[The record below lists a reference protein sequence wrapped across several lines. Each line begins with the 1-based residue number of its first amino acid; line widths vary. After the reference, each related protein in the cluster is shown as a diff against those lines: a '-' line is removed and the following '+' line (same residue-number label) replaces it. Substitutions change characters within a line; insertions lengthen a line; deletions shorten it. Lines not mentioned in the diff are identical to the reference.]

1 MTATTAL
8 ISTIQYHDALVA
20 RTMTLP
26 EVVAAAQRLGAGG
39 VEFRPDYWR
48 DKERDIAAVRE
59 VSADL
64 GLRAIL
70 ATFTPLFTEDEA
82 LLRQEID
89 DAVAL
94 GSPLLRVFQ
103 GLAPVAADDP
113 AWARARRAVDYAA
126 ARGIVLAL
134 ENFMRAPGCRVAE
147 IAHVLDAIESPA
159 LGTNVDIGNYALNDE
174 DVPAGI
180 VRFGDRVVMSHLKD
194 MTAEGDASFLG
205 AGTLPLPA
213 ILDAFDRLARPII
226 HCFEFGGAGDPDG
239 RIAASLAYLQAR
251 AAQ

>member
-8 ISTIQYHDALVA
+8 ISTVQYHDALKA
-20 RTMTLP
+20 GTITLP
-26 EVVAAAQRLGAGG
+26 EVVAAAHRLGAGG

-48 DKERDIAAVRE
+48 DKERDIAAINAANAE
-59 VSADL
+59 LDQ
-64 GLRAIL
+64 RALL
-70 ATFTPLFTEDEA
+70 ATFTPLFTDDET

-103 GLAPVAADDP
+103 GPAPTAAGDP
-113 AWARARRAVDYAA
+113 AWARARRAVAYAA
-126 ARGIVLAL
+126 ERGIVLAL
-134 ENFMRAPGCRVAE
+134 ENFMREPGARIAE
-147 IAHVLDAIESPA
+147 IAQVLDTIASPA

-174 DVPAGI
+174 DIPAGI
-180 VRFGDRVVMSHLKD
+180 ARFGDRVVMSHLKD

-205 AGTLPLPA
+205 AGTMPLPA
-213 ILDAFDRLARPII
+213 ILDAFDRLSQPII

>member
-1 MTATTAL
+1 MTAANAL
-8 ISTIQYHDALVA
+8 ISTIQYHDALKA
-20 RTMTLP
+20 GIMTLP
-26 EVVAAAQRLGAGG
+26 EVVAAAHRLGAGG
-39 VEFRPDYWR
+39 VEFRPDYWQN
-48 DKERDIAAVRE
+48 KERDIAAICAANAE
-59 VSADL
+59 S
-64 GLRAIL
+64 GQRALL
-70 ATFTPLFTEDEA
+70 ATFTPLFSEDEV

-89 DAVAL
+89 DAAAL

-103 GLAPVAADDP
+103 GPAPTAADDP

-126 ARGIVLAL
+126 ERGIVLAL
-134 ENFMRAPGCRVAE
+134 ENFMREPGARIAE
-147 IAHVLDAIESPA
+147 IAHILDTIESPA

-174 DVPAGI
+174 DVAAGI
-180 VRFGDRVVMSHLKD
+180 ARFGDRVVMSHLKD

-205 AGTLPLPA
+205 AGTMPLPA
-213 ILDAFDRLARPII
+213 ILDAFDRLSQPII